1 MFHFQR
7 LGVTTENPNYPE
19 IKIARAVTDLFTRE
33 DDNYWILSGSHIHN
47 GTKEKAYHLNLH
59 ELNVYDTVAVQV
71 RPNGDLHFYENG
83 FDKGIAMKNIP
94 ADKEIFAVFDLYGRT
109 KQVSWHYFGGN
120 LMHVVFLDI

>member
-1 MFHFQR
+1 M
-7 LGVTTENPNYPE
+7 G
-19 IKIARAVTDLFTRE
+19 
-33 DDNYWILSGSHIHN
+33 ILSGSHGHN

-59 ELNVYDTVAVQV
+59 KLNVYDTVAVQV

-109 KQVSWHYFGGN
+109 KQVSWHYFGALSLEPLQKSCERTSPRKISKN
-120 LMHVVFLDI
+120 SHCL